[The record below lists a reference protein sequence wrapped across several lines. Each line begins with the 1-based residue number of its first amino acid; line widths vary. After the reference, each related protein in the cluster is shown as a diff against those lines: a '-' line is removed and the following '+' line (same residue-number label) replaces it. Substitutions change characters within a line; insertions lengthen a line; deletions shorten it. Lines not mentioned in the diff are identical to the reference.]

1 MAYTTTYPVSPN
13 GGTIYAD
20 PTVFNSSGTYIIPP
34 TATANS
40 TIMVEC
46 ISGGSGG
53 GGTSTSTYWV
63 SSSFQ
68 DQYGTGASNSSN
80 YIGSPGKYFIGV
92 YRLGFL
98 SSLPAGQ
105 SITVTV
111 GAGGTGITRASSG
124 SYTSPSFNSGGSV
137 GGFTGATNGGT
148 TSLTYSGFSFAVT
161 TGGIAA
167 NTDDT
172 TYTISSA
179 PVDSTFLTNNGYRG
193 GRAKSNIAWTSLSS
207 NTFTGITQG
216 TQGQIAARADF
227 GETPGAILDIPGSG
241 IPPVVT
247 SPGTVGAAA
256 VDGSTPGQGGS
267 NGTSFAKIGTTG
279 TYTWSRAGNGAA
291 PGGVG
296 GTHWGY
302 NAGIF
307 PNAST
312 TYTFPAG
319 QWGGN
324 GGAGRVRIWYS
335 AQEEK
340 WKTIQTFGQ

>member
-1 MAYTTTYPVSPN
+1 MAYNTIYPASPN
-13 GGTIYAD
+13 GGTIYTD
-20 PTVFNSSGTYIIPP
+20 PTVFSSSGTYTIPP

-53 GGTSTSTYWV
+53 GGTSTNTYWV
-63 SSSFQ
+63 SSTFQ
-68 DQYGTGASNSSN
+68 DQYGTTAGNSSN
-80 YIGSPGKYFIGV
+80 YIGSTGKYFIGV

-105 SITVTV
+105 TITVNV
-111 GAGGTGITRASSG
+111 GAGGTGKLRASSG
-124 SYTSPSFNSGGSV
+124 AYTSPAYNSGGNIA
-137 GGFTGATNGGT
+137 GFTAATSGGT
-148 TSLTYSGFSFAVT
+148 TSLTYSGFTFASVA
-161 TGGIAA
+161 GGIAG

-193 GRAKSNIAWTSLSS
+193 GRAKNNISWTSLSS
-207 NTFTGITQG
+207 NTFSGLTQTSAG
-216 TQGQIAARADF
+216 AVEGRADF
-227 GETPGAILDIPGSG
+227 GEALGATLDIPGSG
-241 IPPVVT
+241 IPPVLT
-247 SPGTVGAAA
+247 APGTVGSTA
-256 VDGSTPGQGGS
+256 VDGSTSGQGGS
-267 NGTSFAKIGTTG
+267 NGTSFVKIGTTG

-296 GTHWGY
+296 GTYWGY
-302 NAGIF
+302 NAAIF
-307 PNAST
+307 PNASVS
-312 TYTFPAG
+312 YTFPAG

-335 AQEEK
+335 A
-340 WKTIQTFGQ
+340 

>member
-1 MAYTTTYPVSPN
+1 MGLTKLPVLTASN
-13 GGTIYAD
+13 SIFAD
-20 PTVFNSSGTYIIPP
+20 PEVFNSSGTFTVPS

-40 TIMVEC
+40 IIMVEC

-53 GGTSTSTYWV
+53 GGTDTNVYWV
-63 SSSFQ
+63 SSTFQ

-98 SSLPAGQ
+98 SATPAGQ
-105 SITVTV
+105 TITVTV
-111 GAGGTGITRASSG
+111 GAGGNGKLRASSG
-124 SYTSPSFNSGGSV
+124 AYTSPSFNSGGNI

-148 TSLTYSGFSFAVT
+148 TSLTYSGFTFATT
-161 TGGIAA
+161 TGGVAA
-167 NTDDT
+167 NTDST
-172 TYTISSA
+172 SYTISSA

-193 GRAKSNIAWTSLSS
+193 GRAKSNISWTSLSS
-207 NTFTGITQG
+207 NTFSGLTQTSTGAIE
-216 TQGQIAARADF
+216 ARADF
-227 GETPGAILDIPGSG
+227 GEALGALLDIPGSG

-247 SPGTVGAAA
+247 SPGTVGATA

-267 NGTSFAKIGTTG
+267 NGTAFAKIGTTG

-296 GTHWGY
+296 GTYWGY
-302 NAGIF
+302 NAAVF

-312 TYTFPAG
+312 SYTFPAG

-335 AQEEK
+335 A
-340 WKTIQTFGQ
+340 